1 MSLHDIEEELKM
13 IKLNVLKIGDN
24 NEEII
29 ITELTDRQNEI
40 FNQLKIDKEGL
51 KQCSN

>member
-1 MSLHDIEEELKM
+1 M

-29 ITELTDRQNEI
+29 ITELIDRQNEI
-40 FNQLKIDKEGL
+40 FNQLKIDKESL
-51 KQCSN
+51 KQYSN